1 MTDKEKIDN
10 EEHYVKP
17 PSFFQMAKSFT
28 KDLAKYVK
36 EGAPNVTEEDY
47 VARLDTCKE
56 CEFLIEKSMR
66 CGACGCLLEHK
77 AKWKTADCPKDKWE
91 KQELSKEE
99 KEAADKADKEKEKEN
114 TPDIEEAYHYYDA
127 NGTKI
132 YTNPPTMMPAGPRN
146 MKIIPPEEVENYKK
160 ENAERQ
166 KNNNTDSSD

>member
-56 CEFLIEKSMR
+56 CEFLIERTMR

-77 AKWKTADCPKDKWE
+77 AKWKTADCPKLKWP
-91 KQELSKEE
+91 KLNLTEE
-99 KEAADKADKEKEKEN
+99 
-114 TPDIEEAYHYYDA
+114 DIKEAYHYYDA

-132 YTNPPTMMPAGPRN
+132 YTNPPTMMPAGPSN

-160 ENAERQ
+160 ENAKRQ